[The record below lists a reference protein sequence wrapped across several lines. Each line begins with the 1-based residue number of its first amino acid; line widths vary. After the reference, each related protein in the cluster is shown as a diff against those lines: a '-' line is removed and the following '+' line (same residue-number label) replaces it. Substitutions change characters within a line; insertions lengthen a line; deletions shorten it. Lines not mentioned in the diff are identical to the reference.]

1 MGRREGEGCTEVVRV
16 ERTFAF
22 LDLCGFTAYT
32 DASGDD
38 AAIAVLADLRATLR
52 AAAERRGVRIAKWL
66 GDGAMISGVE
76 AGPMLECAEAVRDTV
91 TASGPL
97 ALRGGIASGH
107 AVVFEGDDYV
117 GAAVNMAARL
127 CDQARP
133 GELLVAAPVF
143 EGLPERPGAEVARMR
158 VAGVSRAVSVHRL
171 PSRSFP
177 EAA

>member
-1 MGRREGEGCTEVVRV
+1 VRV

-32 DASGDD
+32 EASGDD
-38 AAIAVLADLRATLR
+38 AAIAVLANLRATLR
-52 AAAERRGVRIAKWL
+52 AAAECRGVRIAKWL
-66 GDGAMISGVE
+66 GDGAMVCGVE
-76 AGPMLECAEAVRDTV
+76 AGPTLECAEAVRDTV

-97 ALRGGIASGH
+97 ALRGGIASGE

-117 GAAVNMAARL
+117 GAAVNTAARL

-143 EGLPERPGAEVARMR
+143 ERLPARPGAEIATMR
-158 VAGVSRAVSVHRL
+158 VTGLSSVVKVHRL
-171 PSRSFP
+171 PSHRFP

>member
-1 MGRREGEGCTEVVRV
+1 VRV
-16 ERTFAF
+16 EPTFAF
-22 LDLCGFTAYT
+22 LDLCGFTAYI

-38 AAIAVLADLRATLR
+38 AAVAVLADLRATLR
-52 AAAERRGVRIAKWL
+52 AAAERRGVRIVKWL
-66 GDGAMISGVE
+66 GDGAMIAGVE
-76 AGPMLECAEAVRDTV
+76 AGPTLECAEAVRDTV

-97 ALRGGIASGH
+97 ALRGGIARGQ

-143 EGLPERPGAEVARMR
+143 ERLPERPGAEVAPMR
-158 VAGVSRAVSVHRL
+158 VAGFSSVVSIHRL
-171 PSRSFP
+171 PSPELP

>member
-1 MGRREGEGCTEVVRV
+1 VRV

-38 AAIAVLADLRATLR
+38 AAMAVLADLRATLR
-52 AAAERRGVRIAKWL
+52 AAAGCRGVRIAKWL
-66 GDGAMISGVE
+66 GDGAMIAGVQ
-76 AGPMLECAEAVRDTV
+76 AGPTLECAEAVRDTV

-97 ALRGGIASGH
+97 GLRGGIATGE

-117 GAAVNMAARL
+117 GAAVNMAGRL

-143 EGLPERPGAEVARMR
+143 ERLPEPPGAEVSRMR
-158 VAGVSRAVSVHRL
+158 VAGFSRVVSIHRL
-171 PSRSFP
+171 ASPQLP

>member
-1 MGRREGEGCTEVVRV
+1 VRV

-22 LDLCGFTAYT
+22 LDLCGFTAYI

-38 AAIAVLADLRATLR
+38 AAIAVLADLRATLG
-52 AAAERRGVRIAKWL
+52 AAAECRGVRIAKWL
-66 GDGAMISGVE
+66 GDGAMIAGVE
-76 AGPMLECAEAVRDTV
+76 AGPTLECAEAVRDTV

-97 ALRGGIASGH
+97 ALRGGITRGQ

-127 CDQARP
+127 CDEARP

-143 EGLPERPGAEVARMR
+143 ERLPERPGAEVAWMR
-158 VAGVSRAVSVHRL
+158 VAGVSRVVSVHRL
-171 PSRSFP
+171 ACRGFP

>member
-1 MGRREGEGCTEVVRV
+1 VRV

-22 LDLCGFTAYT
+22 VDLCGFTAYT

-38 AAIAVLADLRATLR
+38 AAIAVLAHLRATLR

-76 AGPMLECAEAVRDTV
+76 AGPTLECAEAVRDTV
-91 TASGPL
+91 TVSGPL
-97 ALRGGIASGH
+97 ALRGGMASGE

-143 EGLPERPGAEVARMR
+143 ERLPERPGAELARMR
-158 VAGVSRAVSVHRL
+158 VAGVSRVVSVHRL

>member
-1 MGRREGEGCTEVVRV
+1 VRV
-16 ERTFAF
+16 ERTFVF
-22 LDLCGFTAYT
+22 HDLCGFTAYT
-32 DASGDD
+32 DARGQD
-38 AAIAVLADLRATLR
+38 AAIAVLVDLRAAVR
-52 AAAERRGVRIAKWL
+52 VAAEHRRVRIAKWL

-76 AGPMLECAEAVRDTV
+76 AGPTLECAEAVRDTI

-97 ALRGGIASGH
+97 ALRGGITSGE

-117 GAAVNMAARL
+117 GAAVNTAARL

-143 EGLPERPGAEVARMR
+143 ERLPEPPGATVATMR
-158 VAGVSRAVSVHRL
+158 LAGVSSVVSVYRL
-171 PSRSFP
+171 ASHTFP